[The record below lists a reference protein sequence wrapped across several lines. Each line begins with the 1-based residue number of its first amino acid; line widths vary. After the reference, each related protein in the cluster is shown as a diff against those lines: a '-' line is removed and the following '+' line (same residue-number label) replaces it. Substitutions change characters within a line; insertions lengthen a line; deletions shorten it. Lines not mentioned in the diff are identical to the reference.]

1 MAPDYLICN
10 SDFFMMNYVM
20 TDDISEALRKNSE
33 DIESLSENSQ
43 GAVSKGYKIQTGS
56 LAYRMMVELV
66 VGMIMGVGIGYGL
79 DYAFNTFPFFLIIF
93 SLLGFAAGV
102 RVMLQTAKQ
111 INSETTKEEKL

>member
-1 MAPDYLICN
+1 
-10 SDFFMMNYVM
+10 MMNYVM

-33 DIESLSENSQ
+33 DIESLSENSE
-43 GAVSKGYKIQTGS
+43 GTATNTFKIQTGS

-66 VGMIMGVGIGYGL
+66 VGMIMGIGIGYGL
-79 DYAFNTFPFFLIIF
+79 DYVFNTFPLFLIVF

-111 INSETTKEEKL
+111 INSENTKEEEL